1 MLKTLGSS
9 SRQSLLSLR
18 SALDSKLKDLPQPA
32 AIEFATDLFTVLTVL
47 SSSVGVR
54 RALTDNS
61 RDASSK
67 AELISNLFGK
77 NIGAQ
82 AQAII
87 TSASS
92 LRWSNPAELA
102 DAIERLAV
110 EAEASAAE
118 KNNEL
123 EKLEDQLFD
132 FTRVLVANPDLRQAL
147 NTSAD
152 SDAGKVALLEAVV
165 KGKYA
170 NSTLNLLRRV
180 VVLRRGRSIDST
192 LTTYSHYVSTR
203 RDRLVAHVKSA
214 VVLSDVQRN
223 KLVAALTKQMGKE
236 VHVNIEIDPKV
247 LGGISIRYA
256 DDVIDG
262 TILNRLAEAG
272 RALVS

>member
-1 MLKTLGSS
+1 MLKTLGGS
-9 SRQSLLSLR
+9 SRQSLLSMR
-18 SALDSKLKDLPQPA
+18 AALDSKLKDLSHPA
-32 AIEFATDLFTVLTVL
+32 AIEFAADLFTVLTVL

-67 AELISNLFGK
+67 AELIANLFGK
-77 NIGAQ
+77 NIGAP
-82 AQAII
+82 AQALI
-87 TSASS
+87 ANAAS
-92 LRWSNPAELA
+92 LRWSSPAELA
-102 DAIERLAV
+102 DAIEQLAV

-132 FTRVLVANPDLRQAL
+132 FTRVLIANPDLRQAL

-165 KGKYA
+165 KSKYA
-170 NSTLNLLRRV
+170 NSTINLLRRV

-203 RDRLVAHVKSA
+203 KDRLVAHIKSA
-214 VVLSDVQRN
+214 IALSDAQRS

-262 TILNRLAEAG
+262 TVFNRLAEAG

>member
-1 MLKTLGSS
+1 MLKTLGGS
-9 SRQSLLSLR
+9 SRQSLLSMR
-18 SALDSKLKDLPQPA
+18 AALDSKLKDLSHPA
-32 AIEFATDLFTVLTVL
+32 AIEFAADLFTVLTVL

-77 NIGAQ
+77 NIGAP
-82 AQAII
+82 AQALI
-87 TSASS
+87 ANAAS
-92 LRWSNPAELA
+92 LRWSSPAELA
-102 DAIERLAV
+102 DAIEQLAV

-132 FTRVLVANPDLRQAL
+132 FTRVLIANPDLRQAL

-165 KGKYA
+165 KSKYA
-170 NSTLNLLRRV
+170 NSTINLLRRV

-203 RDRLVAHVKSA
+203 KDRLVAHIKSA
-214 VVLSDVQRN
+214 IALNDAQRS

-262 TILNRLAEAG
+262 TVFNRLAEAG

>member
-18 SALDSKLKDLPQPA
+18 AALDSKLKDLPQPA

-82 AQAII
+82 AQALIA
-87 TSASS
+87 SASS

-110 EAEASAAE
+110 EAEASADE

-170 NSTLNLLRRV
+170 ISTLNLLRRV

-214 VVLSDVQRN
+214 VVLSDVQRI

-262 TILNRLAEAG
+262 TIFNRLVQAG

>member
-1 MLKTLGSS
+1 MLKTLGGS
-9 SRQSLLSLR
+9 SRQSLLSMR
-18 SALDSKLKDLPQPA
+18 AALDSKLKDLSHLA
-32 AIEFATDLFTVLTVL
+32 AIEFAADLFTVLTVL

-77 NIGAQ
+77 NIGAP
-82 AQAII
+82 AQALI
-87 TSASS
+87 ANAAS
-92 LRWSNPAELA
+92 LRWSSPAELA
-102 DAIERLAV
+102 DAIEQLAV

-132 FTRVLVANPDLRQAL
+132 FTRVLIANPDLRQAL

-165 KGKYA
+165 KSKYA
-170 NSTLNLLRRV
+170 NSTINLLRRV

-203 RDRLVAHVKSA
+203 KDRLVAHIKSA
-214 VVLSDVQRN
+214 IVLSDAQRS

-262 TILNRLAEAG
+262 TVFNRLAEAG

>member
-18 SALDSKLKDLPQPA
+18 AALDSKLKDLPQPA

-82 AQAII
+82 AQALIA
-87 TSASS
+87 SASS

-170 NSTLNLLRRV
+170 ISTLNLLRRV

-262 TILNRLAEAG
+262 TIFNRLAEAG